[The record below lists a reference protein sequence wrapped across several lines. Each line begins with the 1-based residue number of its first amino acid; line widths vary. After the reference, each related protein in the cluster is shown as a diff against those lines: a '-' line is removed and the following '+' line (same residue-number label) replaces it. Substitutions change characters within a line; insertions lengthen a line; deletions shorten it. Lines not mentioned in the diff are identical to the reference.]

1 MDLGSRK
8 PREGNPELRA
18 GQRWSR
24 QAGGGNRSGRNRS
37 LNEPGVERVRR
48 EANYA
53 LSEEEWAEADM
64 RALGWPDGVGR
75 LKLAEVK
82 TGRWQANQKSQWNGN
97 RRQERPK
104 GGPERERSQEKKPA
118 GKSKFASGIELTS
131 AIENG

>member
-1 MDLGSRK
+1 MDPKGRK
-8 PREGNPELRA
+8 PRESNPELRA

-24 QAGGGNRSGRNRS
+24 QANGRNRS

-75 LKLAEVK
+75 LGLAD
-82 TGRWQANQKSQWNGN
+82 
-97 RRQERPK
+97 
-104 GGPERERSQEKKPA
+104 
-118 GKSKFASGIELTS
+118 
-131 AIENG
+131 